1 MEFKNV
7 FVKLETNHLLQL
19 PLDQNQKQIIV
30 DPNKFQNSDV
40 TLICYKI
47 QLIKK
52 NKEIF
57 AYLFKNVNPTSI
69 WYDMNIRDGDRL
81 VTLNE
86 QDVTQLSYENIYSL
100 IIEKKLPFTCEI
112 VWHPE
117 LYIDLETYI
126 YKNIDQEQD
135 YSIISQTSKIPSDM
149 LKEIFDHK
157 TLIGINI
164 YDNLIH
170 TLRYLFDYHPK
181 QSYKIFEEL
190 SKIFYEKKQELS
202 INNQEES
209 YLFAQKQLTFL
220 SDRSI
225 IQGNPEE
232 TMTNILELDFLF
244 EQIGIGLNKD
254 EIYWIWLSMKILLKE
269 KINIQKLRF
278 WGKIFGIKNN
288 YYIVETDFDTF
299 DNIDLNDVE
308 FVKYQEIFSSEE
320 ENELDDTMLSFNEKV
335 PPEQLGYGVNQK
347 VFYVSTGINQPFVQ
361 LPMVTPEQIELSR
374 RIQRFFTGNLEAPVI
389 CEFNFPGSEKHLL
402 RAQIQRITAG
412 TQIGPKNYFK
422 ISVNDDDEENEEEM
436 GEETMDLNQIKFDIN
451 TNFEGNRLE
460 DLALS
465 HGQYWVHY
473 VAYIYKQGRN
483 LYFHQHNENQEEG
496 KSTIQKMSI
505 EQGPH
510 LLSSISKD
518 IPIHGLYPAW
528 SIGMT
533 STLIPEYTFV
543 YARSNRW
550 PGAHTVGD
558 RYRFKNIYIGWGM
571 KNFLE
576 NYQANIIDLLPKNE
590 YELQLIEIDD
600 PTIEED
606 IELFKSSILLSPRED
621 EEFEDNIE

>member
-1 MEFKNV
+1 E
-7 FVKLETNHLLQL
+7 H
-19 PLDQNQKQIIV
+19 
-30 DPNKFQNSDV
+30 
-40 TLICYKI
+40 
-47 QLIKK
+47 
-52 NKEIF
+52 
-57 AYLFKNVNPTSI
+57 
-69 WYDMNIRDGDRL
+69 
-81 VTLNE
+81 
-86 QDVTQLSYENIYSL
+86 
-100 IIEKKLPFTCEI
+100 
-112 VWHPE
+112 
-117 LYIDLETYI
+117 
-126 YKNIDQEQD
+126 
-135 YSIISQTSKIPSDM
+135 
-149 LKEIFDHK
+149 
-157 TLIGINI
+157 
-164 YDNLIH
+164 
-170 TLRYLFDYHPK
+170 
-181 QSYKIFEEL
+181 
-190 SKIFYEKKQELS
+190 
-202 INNQEES
+202 
-209 YLFAQKQLTFL
+209 
-220 SDRSI
+220 SI
-225 IQGNPEE
+225 IQGNLEA
-232 TMTNILELDFLF
+232 TMTNILELNFLF

-465 HGQYWVHY
+465 HD

-483 LYFHQHNENQEEG
+483 LYFHQHNENQEER
-496 KSTIQKMSI
+496 KSTIQKISI
-505 EQGPH
+505 EQDPH

-518 IPIHGLYPAW
+518 ISIHGLYPAW
-528 SIGMT
+528 SIGMA
-533 STLIPEYTFV
+533 STLIPEYTLI

-550 PGAHTVGD
+550 SGLCFV
-558 RYRFKNIYIGWGM
+558 
-571 KNFLE
+571 
-576 NYQANIIDLLPKNE
+576 
-590 YELQLIEIDD
+590 
-600 PTIEED
+600 
-606 IELFKSSILLSPRED
+606 
-621 EEFEDNIE
+621 